1 MNYKS
6 QIVSSHSSFTYLNR
20 YFVSP
25 TESADSGDSVNSH
38 QYTRGR
44 GQTLVGIILFTL
56 FFVGFLSAFGYGLSR
71 LGASSNI
78 SQSVTEYVRR
88 LG

>member
-25 TESADSGDSVNSH
+25 TESAESVNPH

>member
-6 QIVSSHSSFTYLNR
+6 QIVSSHSSFSYLNR

-25 TESADSGDSVNSH
+25 LESADSATAVTPF
-38 QYTRGR
+38 QQAKRR
-44 GQTLVGIILFTL
+44 AQTLAGIILFTL
-56 FFVGFLSAFGYGLSR
+56 FFVGILSAFGYGLSR
-71 LGASSNI
+71 LSNTSNI